1 MLLGKLLKGRSTR
14 APKDMRGVRTR
25 MVHMQ
30 MQAEELKN
38 EEEFHKKKREHL
50 RNTIQEEQKI
60 TNFNKKKILTE

>member
-1 MLLGKLLKGRSTR
+1 
-14 APKDMRGVRTR
+14 